1 MDDLTYETEYDYSDA
16 SSLQVVFNAD
26 HVCSQICFENTHDI
40 AQYLAVDN
48 PTVATALLDEL
59 LYWRSVGRI

>member
-1 MDDLTYETEYDYSDA
+1 MDDLIYTDSDYA
-16 SSLQVVFNAD
+16 ASLQVVFNAD

-40 AQYLAVDN
+40 AQYLSIDN

-59 LYWRSVGRI
+59 LYWRSVGCI

>member
-1 MDDLTYETEYDYSDA
+1 MDDLIYTDSDYA
-16 SSLQVVFNAD
+16 TSLQVVFNAD

-40 AQYLAVDN
+40 AQYLTVDN

>member
-1 MDDLTYETEYDYSDA
+1 MDNLDHTPDIQIIFDA
-16 SSLQVVFNAD
+16 T
-26 HVCSQICFENTHDI
+26 HICSQICFENTHDI
-40 AQYLAVDN
+40 AQYLTIDN

>member
-1 MDDLTYETEYDYSDA
+1 MDNLDTT

-40 AQYLAVDN
+40 AQYLSVDN

-59 LYWRSVGRI
+59 LYWRSVGHI